1 MPWLLILS
9 LFWFAAAVAVI
20 VRAFVQRNAL
30 QQLKSATIADGVA
43 PMVAV
48 IVPARD
54 EAHNIE
60 RCIRGLLSQH
70 YPPERLTFRI
80 FDDGSRDETAAIVRR
95 LANTEPRLHLLTGFG
110 LPSGW
115 TGKAHACWLAA
126 RNLPCEV
133 QWLCFIDADMCA
145 QPGLLASA
153 VLAAQDGNLSL
164 LSLAPRHELETFAE
178 RLMIPCGLSFLALR
192 QDLRGTRPEHDGDAV
207 ATGQFFLVRRAVYD
221 ASRGHA
227 AVASEIC
234 EDLALARLLKR
245 RGERVAMRDASGL
258 LSTRMYTGWA
268 TLWPGFAK
276 NLTEMLGGPIASL
289 TCALVAFLLGSGAI
303 ILPAVDVFRC
313 RAADHAA
320 CLAAIPASL
329 ATAAMFG
336 LHIAIAAHVGV
347 PLWYG
352 VLWPLGYITGAAMV
366 LDSLRWRLLGRVWW
380 KGRSYTPGG
389 GTALS
394 R

>member
-1 MPWLLILS
+1 MPWLLVLS
-9 LFWFAAAVAVI
+9 LLWLAAATLLVL
-20 VRAFVQRNAL
+20 RAFSQRNAL
-30 QQLKSATIADGVA
+30 EALEPPVANHGASAE
-43 PMVAV
+43 VAV

-60 RCIRGLLSQH
+60 RCIRALLAQH
-70 YPPERLTFRI
+70 YPPERLSLRV

-95 LANTEPRLHLLTGFG
+95 LAKFEPRLHLLIGSA
-110 LPSGW
+110 LPDGW
-115 TGKAHACWLAA
+115 TGKSHACWSAA
-126 RNLPCEV
+126 QHLPSDV
-133 QWLCFIDADMCA
+133 QWLCFIDADMRA
-145 QPGLLASA
+145 EPTLLASA
-153 VLAAQDGNLSL
+153 VLAAQAANLSL
-164 LSLAPRHELETFAE
+164 VSLAPRHELETFAE

-221 ASRGHA
+221 ATRGHA

-245 RGERVAMRDASGL
+245 RGERVAMRDARGL

-276 NLTEMLGGPIASL
+276 NLTEMLGGPAASL
-289 TCALVAFLLGSGAI
+289 ACALVAFLLGSGAI
-303 ILPAVDVFRC
+303 VLPAIDAFRC
-313 RAADHAA
+313 HAADHAA
-320 CLAAIPASL
+320 CLAALPASL
-329 ATAAMFG
+329 ATAAVFG
-336 LHIAIAAHVGV
+336 LHIAVAAHLGI

-352 VLWPLGYITGAAMV
+352 FLWPVGYIIGAAMV
-366 LDSLRWRLLGRVWW
+366 LDSLRWHWIGRVWW

-389 GTALS
+389 RTALS